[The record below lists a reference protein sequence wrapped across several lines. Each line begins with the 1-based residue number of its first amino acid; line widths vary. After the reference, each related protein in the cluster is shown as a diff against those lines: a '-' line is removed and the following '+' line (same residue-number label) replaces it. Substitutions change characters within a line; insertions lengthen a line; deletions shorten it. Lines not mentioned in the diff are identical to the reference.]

1 MNDGQRMP
9 DEPPETTPAPEPDDP
24 KFLRWLATPQGA
36 AAMQQVMQDT
46 MDGRYGAVPE
56 ELRAL
61 AVEGLQK
68 RASEATV
75 TRVVAA
81 MQALHAA
88 MQALHAAMQALH
100 AALQQPAE
108 EWPSRG
114 QFVHALHEQAKEV
127 TDLILDVPEPQRT
140 ALMKQMLPLQE
151 MLAKLERETE

>member
-1 MNDGQRMP
+1 MSDALP
-9 DEPPETTPAPEPDDP
+9 DSPAAPEPDDTA
-24 KFLRWLATPQGA
+24 FLRWLATPEGA
-36 AAMQQVMQDT
+36 AAMKQVMQET
-46 MDGRYGAVPE
+46 VDGRYGAVPE

-75 TRVVAA
+75 TRVVTA

-88 MQALHAAMQALH
+88 MQ
-100 AALQQPAE
+100 QPAE
-108 EWPSRG
+108 EWPSRW

-151 MLAKLERETE
+151 MLAKLERETK

>member
-1 MNDGQRMP
+1 MP
-9 DEPPETTPAPEPDDP
+9 DELPDSPDAPPPDEAE
-24 KFLRWLATPQGA
+24 FLRWLATPQGK
-36 AAMQQVMQDT
+36 AAMKEVMQDT
-46 MDGRYGAVPE
+46 VDGRYGAVPE

-75 TRVVAA
+75 TRVVTA

-88 MQALHAAMQALH
+88 MQ
-100 AALQQPAE
+100 QPAE
-108 EWPSRG
+108 EWPSRW

-140 ALMKQMLPLQE
+140 ALMKEMLPLQE

>member
-1 MNDGQRMP
+1 MSDALP
-9 DEPPETTPAPEPDDP
+9 DSPAAPEPDDTA
-24 KFLRWLATPQGA
+24 FLRWLATPEGA
-36 AAMQQVMQDT
+36 AAMKQVMQET
-46 MDGRYGAVPE
+46 VDGRYGAVPE

-75 TRVVAA
+75 TRVVT
-81 MQALHAA
+81 A

-108 EWPSRG
+108 EWPSRW

-140 ALMKQMLPLQE
+140 ALMKEMLPLQE

>member
-1 MNDGQRMP
+1 MSDALP
-9 DEPPETTPAPEPDDP
+9 DSPAAPEPDDTA
-24 KFLRWLATPQGA
+24 FLRWLATPEGA
-36 AAMQQVMQDT
+36 AAMKQVMQET
-46 MDGRYGAVPE
+46 VDGRYGAVPE

-75 TRVVAA
+75 TRVVTA

-88 MQALHAAMQALH
+88 MQ
-100 AALQQPAE
+100 QPAE
-108 EWPSRG
+108 EWPSRW

-140 ALMKQMLPLQE
+140 ALMKEMLPLQE
-151 MLAKLERETE
+151 MLAKLERETK

>member
-1 MNDGQRMP
+1 MSDALP
-9 DEPPETTPAPEPDDP
+9 DSPAAPEPDDTA
-24 KFLRWLATPQGA
+24 FLRWLATPEGA
-36 AAMQQVMQDT
+36 AAMKQVMQET
-46 MDGRYGAVPE
+46 VDGRYGAVPE

-75 TRVVAA
+75 TRVVTA

-88 MQALHAAMQALH
+88 MQ
-100 AALQQPAE
+100 QPAE
-108 EWPSRG
+108 EWPSRW

-140 ALMKQMLPLQE
+140 ALMKEMLPLQE

>member
-1 MNDGQRMP
+1 MSEALP
-9 DEPPETTPAPEPDDP
+9 DSPAAPEPDEAE
-24 KFLRWLATPQGA
+24 FLRWLATPQGA
-36 AAMQQVMQDT
+36 AAMKEVMQDT
-46 MDGRYGAVPE
+46 VDGRYGAVPA

-75 TRVVAA
+75 TRVVTA

-88 MQALHAAMQALH
+88 MQ
-100 AALQQPAE
+100 QPAE
-108 EWPSRG
+108 EWPSRW
-114 QFVHALHEQAKEV
+114 QFVHALHQQAKEV

-140 ALMKQMLPLQE
+140 ALMKEMLPLQE